1 MKREEK
7 WMKNY
12 NLAKEY
18 YEKHGNLLIPRNY
31 IMKDEIGNDVN
42 IGMWINTQRNA
53 YKENGRFRI
62 NEKQIELLNKIG
74 MVWNILNNE
83 NIITDKWMKNYNL
96 AKKYYEEHGNLLIPH
111 YYVMKDEIGN
121 DINIGIWINHQRDA
135 YKGHGA
141 SKINKKQIQMLDEI
155 HMIYNVSYYKKLL
168 KEIELE
174 YYLYQYGLLDLKSV
188 NELIN
193 NKILEYKDNEIVK
206 GDALILQKKQN
217 SIIK

>member
-12 NLAKEY
+12 NLAKKY
-18 YEKHGNLLIPRNY
+18 YEEHGNLLIPQNY

-42 IGMWINTQRNA
+42 IGLWINRQRNA
-53 YKENGRFRI
+53 YKENGASKI
-62 NEKQIELLNKIG
+62 NKKQIELLNKIG

-96 AKKYYEEHGNLLIPH
+96 AKEYYKEHGNLLVPRNYI
-111 YYVMKDEIGN
+111 MKDEIGN
-121 DINIGIWINHQRDA
+121 DVNIGMWINTQRTA
-135 YKGHGA
+135 YKENGTF
-141 SKINKKQIQMLDEI
+141 KINKKQIQMLDEI
-155 HMIYNVSYYKKLL
+155 HMIYNVYYYKKLL

-174 YYLYQYGLLDLKSV
+174 YYLYQYGLLDLKNV

-206 GDALILQKKQN
+206 GNALVLQKNK
-217 SIIK
+217 IA